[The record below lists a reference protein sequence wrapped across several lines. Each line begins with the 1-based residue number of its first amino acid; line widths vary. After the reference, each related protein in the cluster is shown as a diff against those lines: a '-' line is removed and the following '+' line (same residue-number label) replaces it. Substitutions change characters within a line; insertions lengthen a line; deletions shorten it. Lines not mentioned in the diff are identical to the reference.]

1 MVFIEDGTKLVT
13 AGGEDGLIIVW
24 KVNVRERER
33 EKEERGEV
41 DEEKKGGRYDTSLEG
56 NCNREREIERES

>member
-24 KVNVRERER
+24 KVIVRERERERVVTER

-41 DEEKKGGRYDTSLEG
+41 DEEKK
-56 NCNREREIERES
+56 

>member
-24 KVNVRERER
+24 KVTVREREKERER
-33 EKEERGEV
+33 EKRRKEER
-41 DEEKKGGRYDTSLEG
+41 
-56 NCNREREIERES
+56 

>member
-33 EKEERGEV
+33 EESGEV
-41 DEEKKGGRYDTSLEG
+41 DKEKKGGRYDTSLEG
-56 NCNREREIERES
+56 NCKRETESESCD

>member
-33 EKEERGEV
+33 ERERGRKEER
-41 DEEKKGGRYDTSLEG
+41 
-56 NCNREREIERES
+56 

>member
-24 KVNVRERER
+24 KVNGRERER
-33 EKEERGEV
+33 K
-41 DEEKKGGRYDTSLEG
+41 
-56 NCNREREIERES
+56 REREQEGGKRRGR

>member
-24 KVNVRERER
+24 KVIVRERERERVVTER
-33 EKEERGEV
+33 EKEERGE
-41 DEEKKGGRYDTSLEG
+41 EGLKEKGEG
-56 NCNREREIERES
+56 KEGWK

>member
-24 KVNVRERER
+24 KVSVRERER
-33 EKEERGEV
+33 EESGEV
-41 DEEKKGGRYDTSLEG
+41 DEEKK
-56 NCNREREIERES
+56 